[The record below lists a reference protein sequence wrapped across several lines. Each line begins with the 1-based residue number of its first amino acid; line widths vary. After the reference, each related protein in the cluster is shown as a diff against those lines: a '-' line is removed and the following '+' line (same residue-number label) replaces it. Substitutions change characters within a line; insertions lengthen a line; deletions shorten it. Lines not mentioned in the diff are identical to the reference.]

1 MPGSRPA
8 WRAYL
13 MRVSQFAV
21 SSIGRDRPGIVA
33 AIAAALLGIVAN
45 VEDSR
50 MAILGG
56 HFTIML
62 IVSTPQDADA
72 GALGRDLDA
81 AREELGLGALT
92 LEEVADEHGLTRP
105 EASHVVTVYGADH
118 PGIVHSV
125 ASAIADMGVN
135 VIDVATHL
143 VEDEGAPA
151 IYAMMMEVDLPDGLT
166 AEGLES
172 TLREVA
178 DREQL
183 DLSIRAVEAEA
194 L

>member
-1 MPGSRPA
+1 MAR
-8 WRAYL
+8 
-13 MRVSQFAV
+13 FAL
-21 SSIGRDRPGIVA
+21 SAIGRDRPGIVA
-33 AIAAALLGIVAN
+33 GVSGALLQHGAN
-45 VEDSR
+45 IEDSR

-62 IVSTPQDADA
+62 IVSTPAHADVE
-72 GALGRDLDA
+72 ALKGDLEKARGR
-81 AREELGLGALT
+81 LGLGALT
-92 LEEVADEHGLTRP
+92 VEEVADEHGVTRP

-143 VEDEGAPA
+143 VEDEGRPS
-151 IYAMMMEVDLPDGLT
+151 IYAMMMEVDLPEDVAADHL
-166 AEGLES
+166 EG

-183 DLSIRAVEAEA
+183 DLSVRAVEAEA

>member
-1 MPGSRPA
+1 VPR
-8 WRAYL
+8 
-13 MRVSQFAV
+13 FAL
-21 SSIGRDRPGIVA
+21 SAIGRDRPGIVA
-33 AIAAALLGIVAN
+33 GVSGALLQHGAN
-45 VEDSR
+45 IEDSR

-62 IVSTPQDADA
+62 IVSTPDDADVD
-72 GALGRDLDA
+72 ALKRDLDD
-81 AREELGLGALT
+81 ARGRLGLGAIT

-143 VEDEGAPA
+143 VEDEGQPA
-151 IYAMMMEVDLPDGLT
+151 IYAMMMEVDLPAGVT
-166 AEGLES
+166 AEALQLN
-172 TLREVA
+172 LREVA

>member
-1 MPGSRPA
+1 VAR
-8 WRAYL
+8 
-13 MRVSQFAV
+13 FAL
-21 SSIGRDRPGIVA
+21 SAIGRDRPGIVA
-33 AIAAALLGIVAN
+33 GVSGALLQHGAN
-45 VEDSR
+45 IEDSR

-62 IVSTPQDADA
+62 IVSTPA
-72 GALGRDLDA
+72 GADTDALKGDLET
-81 AREELGLGALT
+81 ARGQLGLGALT

-143 VEDEGAPA
+143 VEDEGRPS
-151 IYAMMMEVDLPDGLT
+151 IYAMMMEVDLPEDV
-166 AEGLES
+166 AADSLEAA
-172 TLREVA
+172 LRGVA

-183 DLSIRAVEAEA
+183 DLSVRAVEAEA

>member
-1 MPGSRPA
+1 MAR
-8 WRAYL
+8 
-13 MRVSQFAV
+13 FAL
-21 SSIGRDRPGIVA
+21 SAIGRDRPGIVA
-33 AIAAALLGIVAN
+33 GVSGALLKHGAN
-45 VEDSR
+45 IEDSR

-62 IVSTPQDADA
+62 IVSTPDGADV
-72 GALGRDLDA
+72 GALERDLDD
-81 AREELGLGALT
+81 ARSSLGLGALT
-92 LEEVADEHGLTRP
+92 LEEVADEHGLARP

-143 VEDEGAPA
+143 VDDEGQQA
-151 IYAMMMEVDLPDGLT
+151 IYAMMMEVDLPGDVT
-166 AEGLES
+166 AQGLE
-172 TLREVA
+172 TALREVA